1 MKRDIATALKGITAR
16 PQETRPCVGVQNCQ
30 EKTSSSIQRG
40 IAQEASSH
48 CVMQKVRDMSLKLTR
63 YSANLRSGG
72 FSLLEVLIA
81 LAILGVSVVSVFQLF
96 SITLRSTK
104 KAEDYTRAL
113 LYAQS
118 LLDEAYSAGNPMDS
132 PVTISFG
139 KGYQGSRQV
148 VLKAVSDDGAI
159 KLYEISASV
168 SWQPAGSLRI
178 AALRAVYDPEK

>member
-1 MKRDIATALKGITAR
+1 MPLK
-16 PQETRPCVGVQNCQ
+16 
-30 EKTSSSIQRG
+30 S
-40 IAQEASSH
+40 
-48 CVMQKVRDMSLKLTR
+48 TR

-118 LLDEAYSAGNPMDS
+118 LLDEAFSTANPLED
-132 PVTISFG
+132 PVTVSFG
-139 KGYQGSRQV
+139 GEYRGSRTV
-148 VLKAVSDDGAI
+148 VLKGESDDGSL
-159 KLYEISASV
+159 KMYEITASV
-168 SWQPAGSLRI
+168 SWPPSGNLKI
-178 AALRAVYDPEK
+178 KALRTVNDPEE

>member
-1 MKRDIATALKGITAR
+1 
-16 PQETRPCVGVQNCQ
+16 
-30 EKTSSSIQRG
+30 
-40 IAQEASSH
+40 
-48 CVMQKVRDMSLKLTR
+48 MQKVRDMLLKSTR

-104 KAEDYTRAL
+104 KAEDYTQAL

-118 LLDEAYSAGNPMDS
+118 LLDEAYSSSDPADS
-132 PVTISFG
+132 PVTVRFG

-148 VLKAVSDDGAI
+148 QLKSASEDGTI
-159 KLYEISASV
+159 RMYEITASV

-178 AALRAVYDPEK
+178 TALRSVYVAEK